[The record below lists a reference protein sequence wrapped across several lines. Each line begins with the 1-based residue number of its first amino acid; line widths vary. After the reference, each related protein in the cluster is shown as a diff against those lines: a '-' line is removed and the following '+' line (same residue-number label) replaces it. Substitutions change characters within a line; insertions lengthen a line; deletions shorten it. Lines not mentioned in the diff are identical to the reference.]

1 MNVRRTSRQEGE
13 PREAIRGGRGRARWI
28 EVLGPG
34 EMRGVRAMALHEL
47 ESGATIGEHLH
58 TDSEEVYLVLA
69 GEGVGLQDG
78 ERFPVGPGDAWVC
91 RAGHSHGLEVAAHA
105 PLRLLALLT

>member
-1 MNVRRTSRQEGE
+1 MLKHTSTSPGE
-13 PREAIRGGRGRARWI
+13 IREAIRGGHGRARWV

-34 EMRGVRAMALHEL
+34 EMTGVRATALL
-47 ESGATIGEHLH
+47 TLDPGASIGEHRH
-58 TDSEEVYLVLA
+58 TDTEELYLVLD
-69 GEGVGLQDG
+69 GTGIGVLDE

-91 RAGHSHGLEVAAHA
+91 RSGQSHGLEVEADA

>member
-1 MNVRRTSRQEGE
+1 MLKRTSTQPGE
-13 PREAIRGGRGRARWI
+13 IREAIRGGRGRARWV

-34 EMRGVRAMALHEL
+34 DMNGVRATALLTL
-47 ESGATIGEHLH
+47 EPGASIGEHQH
-58 TDSEEVYLVLA
+58 PDTEELYLVL
-69 GEGVGLQDG
+69 EGVGTGVLDG

-91 RAGHSHGLEVAAHA
+91 RSGQSHGLEVGVDA